1 MVELSV
7 QAAEHQA
14 TCKTLSCVNNL
25 LNKSLDEI
33 IKRDSKGKA
42 ETVKKVVKLVE
53 KLVVRKWDGKV
64 YAHNKRLMFSDIL
77 VVGMGNGAMRVLGY
91 VGQCGLSTM

>member
-33 IKRDSKGKA
+33 IKRDSKGKGEGT

-91 VGQCGLSTM
+91 VGSVGF

>member
-1 MVELSV
+1 MCYYGTKLTTRIGYS
-7 QAAEHQA
+7 AHIGA
-14 TCKTLSCVNNL
+14 
-25 LNKSLDEI
+25 
-33 IKRDSKGKA
+33 A

-77 VVGMGNGAMRVLGY
+77 VVGMGNGAVRVLGY
-91 VGQCGLSTM
+91 VGSVGF